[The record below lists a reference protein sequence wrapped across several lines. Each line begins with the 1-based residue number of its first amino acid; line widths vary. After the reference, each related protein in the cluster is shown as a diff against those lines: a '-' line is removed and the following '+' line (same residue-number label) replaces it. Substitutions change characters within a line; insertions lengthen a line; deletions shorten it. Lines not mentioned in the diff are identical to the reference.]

1 MKQEDVADR
10 TAFQP
15 SFAKALDDNYLGS
28 PAVVGKLVG
37 EFVWEICGWVGD
49 RSAGKMPPG
58 GLTEKANERG
68 FEFARIFSGESP
80 DYKPVVGWNSRV
92 GGLNAYLKTDL
103 GDFWKQEYEK
113 YDKDPFRV
121 FYAWLVCMT
130 FDALKQGSDDLIDA
144 AMGNL
149 IGKATKHL
157 TGTVK
162 RR

>member
-1 MKQEDVADR
+1 MNQDEDR

-28 PAVVGKLVG
+28 PTVVGKLIG
-37 EFVWEICGWVGD
+37 EYIWEICGWID
-49 RSAGKMPPG
+49 DSATGKLQAG
-58 GLTEKANERG
+58 GFTEKVNERSL
-68 FEFARIFSGESP
+68 EFARIFSGENP
-80 DYKPVVGWNSRV
+80 DYQPIVGWNSRV

-103 GDFWKQEYEK
+103 GEFWVKEREK

-121 FYAWLVCMT
+121 FYVWLLCMA
-130 FDALKQGSDDLIDA
+130 FDALKQGSDDLIDV

-149 IGKATKHL
+149 ISKATKHL